1 VSLHRPV
8 QILLEIAVSALAG
21 AALTRLARRA
31 PARTDGWRR
40 LAPSAMHWTALILS
54 GGLFLFMFWIR
65 LFVGSARHD
74 AEHQMNMATGLI
86 VAFGLGV
93 AFCAWAI
100 VRVRSLGFEWRG
112 DTLAWRNGRGEQIL
126 RKVDDLASVRRS
138 DAGAIRLSF
147 ADGESVKLDEHA
159 QGCAELM
166 EQLVARRPDLVH
178 RSAR

>member
-1 VSLHRPV
+1 MSLHRPV

-21 AALTRLARRA
+21 AALARLARRA

-40 LAPSAMHWTALILS
+40 LGPSATHWTGLLLS
-54 GGLFLFMFWIR
+54 GGLFLFMLWIR
-65 LFVGSARHD
+65 LFAGSARHD
-74 AEHQMNMATGLI
+74 AERQMNAATGLI

-100 VRVRSLGFEWRG
+100 VRVRSLGFEWHG
-112 DTLAWRNGRGEQIL
+112 DTLAWRNAQGERML
-126 RKVDDLASVRRS
+126 RKLDDLASVRRS
-138 DAGAIRLSF
+138 AAGAICLSF

-166 EQLVARRPDLVH
+166 EQLVARRRELVH